1 MTEILTQIVQS
12 EITWVIVGLIVKSVC
27 PAAIP
32 FLGAGRKLANELAE
46 MHDKSKDDNK
56 MIIQNSYG
64 AGLRKAGKFLDKKLE
79 K

>member
-1 MTEILTQIVQS
+1 MDIFNQIIQS
-12 EITWVIVGLIVKSVC
+12 EITWVIVGLIAKSVC

-56 MIIQNSYG
+56 MIVQNSYG
-64 AGLRKAGKFLDKKLE
+64 AGLRKAGKFLEKKL